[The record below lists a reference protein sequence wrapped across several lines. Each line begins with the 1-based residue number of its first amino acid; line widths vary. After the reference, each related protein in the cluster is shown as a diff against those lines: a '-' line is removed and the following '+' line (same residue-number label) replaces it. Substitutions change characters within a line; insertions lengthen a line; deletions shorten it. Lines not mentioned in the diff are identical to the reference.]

1 MDKIYRKISLEDFK
15 NRFTNED
22 NNAFGTEWG
31 NVVQHDYAVDSAS
44 SLYDVADRI
53 PLIEGNRLR
62 FGTMIMLNT
71 WLNNVIDNSNF
82 FKLCQRKSKKTWIEY
97 DYSITS
103 EDEDFNFVGIYSEM
117 PLSEEEFEI
126 GDIIWVT
133 EEAENLLNMF
143 LADSGESQSRVI
155 ERMGEFFSIVED
167 AKNNDS
173 PTIESGYTEINVML
187 TENCNEVGK
196 FTTGVAFW
204 EPNKEYC
211 GGEYAFSP
219 ENGKVY
225 YLNKAKTYSES
236 TETFNESGF
245 WVVKE
250 SDEPQGVQEI
260 VGESRLDSLKRL
272 KRSYDDYGNEL
283 PFIYNEENGTT
294 EMFYVTGIIYN
305 TSINGDKMYGDIIS
319 TITNSIASITFT
331 YVIGAEILETNN
343 GRVPKEGTGIVYKE
357 GYKMS
362 DESFT
367 FRLNNANVTVEYK
380 NIHFNEELSD
390 YLPEGADANKR
401 YAKITFNP
409 VVHQID
415 SGVPFIM
422 EESMVGITDV
432 KKSGTATVER
442 GTAAAFEMHNILGEC
457 RTMEDLEKYRN
468 DFFTIKD
475 DEKQ

>member
-62 FGTMIMLNT
+62 FGTMIM
-71 WLNNVIDNSNF
+71 NNVIDNSNF

-167 AKNNDS
+167 AKNNDN

-196 FTTGVAFW
+196 FTKGATFW
-204 EPNKEYC
+204 EPKIIYS
-211 GGEYAFSP
+211 GGTYVINPSD
-219 ENGKVY
+219 N
-225 YLNKAKTYSES
+225 KTYHLSGDTGVTES
-236 TETFNESGF
+236 AETFNEDSA
-245 WVVKE
+245 WTPTE
-250 SDEPQGVQEI
+250 EI
-260 VGESRLDSLKRL
+260 IELGETTAFTESRLDSLRRV

-319 TITNSIASITFT
+319 TITNSITSITFT
-331 YVIGAEILETNN
+331 YVIGAEIVETNN

-380 NIHFNEELSD
+380 NIHFNEEVSD
-390 YLPEGADANKR
+390 YLPEGADTNKR

-442 GTAAAFEMHNILGEC
+442 GTAAAFEIHNILGEC